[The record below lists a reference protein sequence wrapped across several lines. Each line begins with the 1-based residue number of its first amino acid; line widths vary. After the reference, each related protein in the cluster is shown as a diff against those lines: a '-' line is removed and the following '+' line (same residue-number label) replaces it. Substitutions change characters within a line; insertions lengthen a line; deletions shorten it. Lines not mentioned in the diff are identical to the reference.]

1 MLSQQ
6 DIANVLSGYDHL
18 KIRVGAI
25 ASHSALDIFDGAIE
39 EGFPTVAYAQR
50 GRELTYG
57 KYFASR
63 RASTGRVSR
72 GIVDRTLILDRFDE
86 ILDEEFQHRMRER
99 NVILIPNRSLTSYV
113 DLAAIE
119 SNLRVPL
126 FGSRSM
132 LRIEDRGEEGDYYD
146 LLAKGGLPT
155 PERVEPKDIDQLCI
169 VKLHHAQKPL
179 ERGFGITIGN
189 ALRRILLTS
198 IPGAA
203 ITHVKIDGVQ
213 HEFSTLSG
221 VKEDVADIIMNLKN
235 VRFKLMDNNP
245 DKVNLSIKGKHIFTA
260 NDIQKA
266 SDQFEILNPEQ
277 YISEINSKGKIDMEL
292 RIGIGKGYVPSEE
305 NDLPN
310 LTVGTLS
317 IDSIFNPVTNASF
330 SVQPVPGAKEP
341 IEILK
346 MEVTTD
352 GSITAKDASSYS
364 ATYLRE
370 HLKFV
375 EAISNP
381 SVLEISDGVSEE
393 TIMLRKLLNS
403 TIDEMELSVR
413 SFNCL
418 QAAGIKYIHEL
429 VNKEENQMLKYKNF
443 GRKSLTEL
451 VEKLDSMGLH
461 FGMEIEK
468 ILAEEG

>member
-1 MLSQQ
+1 MASKSLELNIDFKSTSK
-6 DIANVLSGYDHL
+6 SGNT
-18 KIRVGAI
+18 GT
-25 ASHSALDIFDGAIE
+25 F
-39 EGFPTVAYAQR
+39 TVQ
-50 GRELTYG
+50 
-57 KYFASR
+57 
-63 RASTGRVSR
+63 
-72 GIVDRTLILDRFDE
+72 
-86 ILDEEFQHRMRER
+86 
-99 NVILIPNRSLTSYV
+99 
-113 DLAAIE
+113 
-119 SNLRVPL
+119 
-126 FGSRSM
+126 
-132 LRIEDRGEEGDYYD
+132 
-146 LLAKGGLPT
+146 
-155 PERVEPKDIDQLCI
+155 
-169 VKLHHAQKPL
+169 PL
-179 ERGFGITIGN
+179 ERGFGVTIGN
-189 ALRRILLTS
+189 ALRRVLLTS

-213 HEFSTLSG
+213 HEFSTLTG

-235 VRFKLMDNNP
+235 IRFRLMDNNP
-245 DKVNLSIKGKHIFTA
+245 DKVNLSLKGKHIFTA

-266 SDQFEILNPEQ
+266 SDQFEILNPDQ
-277 YISEINSKGKIDMEL
+277 YISEINAKGKIELEL

-317 IDSIFNPVTNASF
+317 IDSIFNPVTNVSF
-330 SVQPVPGAKEP
+330 NIQPVPGAKDP
-341 IEILK
+341 IEILS
-346 MEVTTD
+346 MDIETD
-352 GSITAKDASSYS
+352 GSITAKDAASYS

-375 EAISNP
+375 EAIANP

-418 QAAGIKYIHEL
+418 QAAGIKYIYEL

-461 FGMEIEK
+461 FGMEIDK
-468 ILAEEG
+468 IMAEEG

>member
-1 MLSQQ
+1 MASKSLELNIDFKSTSK
-6 DIANVLSGYDHL
+6 SGDT
-18 KIRVGAI
+18 GT
-25 ASHSALDIFDGAIE
+25 F
-39 EGFPTVAYAQR
+39 TVQ
-50 GRELTYG
+50 
-57 KYFASR
+57 
-63 RASTGRVSR
+63 
-72 GIVDRTLILDRFDE
+72 
-86 ILDEEFQHRMRER
+86 
-99 NVILIPNRSLTSYV
+99 
-113 DLAAIE
+113 
-119 SNLRVPL
+119 
-126 FGSRSM
+126 
-132 LRIEDRGEEGDYYD
+132 
-146 LLAKGGLPT
+146 
-155 PERVEPKDIDQLCI
+155 
-169 VKLHHAQKPL
+169 PL
-179 ERGFGITIGN
+179 ERGFGVTIGN
-189 ALRRILLTS
+189 ALRRVLLTS

-213 HEFSTLSG
+213 HEFSTLTG

-235 VRFKLMDNNP
+235 VRFRLMDNNP
-245 DKVNLSIKGKHIFTA
+245 DKVNLSLKGKHIFTA

-266 SDQFEILNPEQ
+266 SDQFEILNPDH
-277 YISEINSKGKIDMEL
+277 YISEINAKGKIELEL

-317 IDSIFNPVTNASF
+317 IDSIFNPVTNVSF
-330 SVQPVPGAKEP
+330 NIQPVPDAKDP
-341 IEILK
+341 IEILS
-346 MEVTTD
+346 MDIETD
-352 GSITAKDASSYS
+352 GSITAKDAASYS

-375 EAISNP
+375 EAIANP

-418 QAAGIKYIHEL
+418 QAAGIKYIYEL

-461 FGMEIEK
+461 FGMEIDK
-468 ILAEEG
+468 IMAEEG

>member
-1 MLSQQ
+1 MASKSLELNIDFKSTSK
-6 DIANVLSGYDHL
+6 SGNT
-18 KIRVGAI
+18 GT
-25 ASHSALDIFDGAIE
+25 F
-39 EGFPTVAYAQR
+39 TVQ
-50 GRELTYG
+50 
-57 KYFASR
+57 
-63 RASTGRVSR
+63 
-72 GIVDRTLILDRFDE
+72 
-86 ILDEEFQHRMRER
+86 
-99 NVILIPNRSLTSYV
+99 
-113 DLAAIE
+113 
-119 SNLRVPL
+119 
-126 FGSRSM
+126 
-132 LRIEDRGEEGDYYD
+132 
-146 LLAKGGLPT
+146 
-155 PERVEPKDIDQLCI
+155 
-169 VKLHHAQKPL
+169 PL
-179 ERGFGITIGN
+179 ERGFGVTIGN
-189 ALRRILLTS
+189 ALRRVLLTS

-213 HEFSTLSG
+213 HEFSTLTG
-221 VKEDVADIIMNLKN
+221 VKEDVADIIMNLKS
-235 VRFKLMDNNP
+235 VRFRLMDNNP
-245 DKVNLSIKGKHIFTA
+245 DKVNLSLKGKHIFTA

-266 SDQFEILNPEQ
+266 SDQFEILNPDQ
-277 YISEINSKGKIDMEL
+277 YISEINAKGKIELEL

-317 IDSIFNPVTNASF
+317 IDSIFNPVTNVSF
-330 SVQPVPGAKEP
+330 NIQPVPGAKDP
-341 IEILK
+341 IEILSMDIK
-346 MEVTTD
+346 TD
-352 GSITAKDASSYS
+352 GSITAKDAASYS

-418 QAAGIKYIHEL
+418 QAAGIKYIYEL
-429 VNKEENQMLKYKNF
+429 VSKEENQMLKYKNF

-461 FGMEIEK
+461 FGMEIDK
-468 ILAEEG
+468 IMAEEG